1 VEDLHD
7 WPEEIES
14 WDSDK
19 RLRFLAQIKGLA
31 SFVSL
36 ILERSYGLTEVKI
49 MVKVDDG
56 EHVKYLL
63 NETDYLRLINPQKKE
78 L

>member
-1 VEDLHD
+1 
-7 WPEEIES
+7 
-14 WDSDK
+14 
-19 RLRFLAQIKGLA
+19 
-31 SFVSL
+31 
-36 ILERSYGLTEVKI
+36 

-78 L
+78 LWNTPLLTIAKELEPLLVLY